1 MADVRLRDRRAPRT
15 YSRRQGADGPICARS
30 VPEQGT
36 GTGEDKYV
44 HINIGDVLVSFRVS
58 NFLSFGDTQEL
69 QFVSKEDL
77 VAHNERCFEFLNG
90 HILRC
95 MMIFG
100 PNGSGKTN
108 LMFALKFMFERMG
121 LRFHGTDFYFS
132 EKETVRTWHEVNH
145 FNNNPISKLELDFT
159 YNEKVGTYGFE
170 YDSSTKK
177 VISEYFYTD
186 YDVNNKIID
195 RRGEVVIWENGIYI
209 LHPDCSERLLISL
222 IPDNP
227 QYPAAPVLFHIRS
240 IFSGIVLGSFNFEN
254 IAPGQTLL
262 EDRFVADLSCLNFI
276 QECLKE
282 LADVDSIR
290 TKPIHNAKRLKK
302 YEDFKDK
309 PMFILEDKNL
319 IFCGHDSAL
328 EILFHEKGFSRLR
341 SFSELSSGIRR
352 LTMVILMIY
361 SAVENQH
368 RSNKNNKEFF
378 DRNYPEYCL
387 YDSKDN
393 VCLVCIDEFCYSI
406 HPYVA
411 KILLSKFL
419 KKMENEFDNLQLICT
434 AHNTEIMSFDSLR
447 SDEIT
452 FVQCNGGQTQLYS
465 LSDFAFI
472 KDHEN
477 WDLPVQLNQLYLEG
491 RFGAVPRFKN
501 TE

>member
-1 MADVRLRDRRAPRT
+1 M
-15 YSRRQGADGPICARS
+15 
-30 VPEQGT
+30 
-36 GTGEDKYV
+36 
-44 HINIGDVLVSFRVS
+44 
-58 NFLSFGDTQEL
+58 
-69 QFVSKEDL
+69 
-77 VAHNERCFEFLNG
+77 
-90 HILRC
+90 
-95 MMIFG
+95 
-100 PNGSGKTN
+100 
-108 LMFALKFMFERMG
+108 
-121 LRFHGTDFYFS
+121 
-132 EKETVRTWHEVNH
+132 
-145 FNNNPISKLELDFT
+145 
-159 YNEKVGTYGFE
+159 
-170 YDSSTKK
+170 
-177 VISEYFYTD
+177 
-186 YDVNNKIID
+186 
-195 RRGEVVIWENGIYI
+195 
-209 LHPDCSERLLISL
+209 
-222 IPDNP
+222 
-227 QYPAAPVLFHIRS
+227 
-240 IFSGIVLGSFNFEN
+240 
-254 IAPGQTLL
+254 
-262 EDRFVADLSCLNFI
+262 NFI
-276 QECLKE
+276 QECLNE

-290 TKPIHNAKRLKK
+290 TKQIHNAKRLKK

-368 RSNKNNKEFF
+368 RSNKKNKEFF